1 MLGKTDGR
9 YLPTHLY
16 LSPFKEKIK
25 KETMPL
31 FSQESFYKIHFLETG
46 RPNGLLTKLIVGVK
60 KCPEQMN

>member
-1 MLGKTDGR
+1 MTLNNKMLGKTDGR

-31 FSQESFYKIHFLETG
+31 FSQESFF
-46 RPNGLLTKLIVGVK
+46 TKYISWKQGD
-60 KCPEQMN
+60 QMVC